1 LAVRYFIETR
11 NYGQAQIHL
20 RILQDLDYDLQS
32 IDYLEILLAT
42 SKIVDAKTEN
52 TELQKGR
59 ALPTGSN
66 TLAPKYNLNE
76 IKQLFTNDE
85 ISKSDLK
92 KLSKLPRKE
101 LTDDLNIL
109 LNDAIDR
116 FSEHCRNEEYYFV
129 INALLLC
136 GEIRAEECNT
146 NILNLLSQNDELLDF
161 YLSDYLTE
169 MLWEVLFRTGQ
180 NKIED
185 LVSFLK
191 NNGNYTFSKSEVA
204 KTLGAMYL
212 SDLSMRNEIKT
223 AFKDVLAFYLGS
235 GISDSTFTGLFICT
249 IDDCGLF
256 PYFRNEVEILFK
268 NGKVDANT
276 CGTLSELKSKYN
288 SMPQKSSFQF
298 FS

>member
-1 LAVRYFIETR
+1 
-11 NYGQAQIHL
+11 
-20 RILQDLDYDLQS
+20 
-32 IDYLEILLAT
+32 
-42 SKIVDAKTEN
+42 
-52 TELQKGR
+52 
-59 ALPTGSN
+59 
-66 TLAPKYNLNE
+66 
-76 IKQLFTNDE
+76 
-85 ISKSDLK
+85 
-92 KLSKLPRKE
+92 
-101 LTDDLNIL
+101 
-109 LNDAIDR
+109 
-116 FSEHCRNEEYYFV
+116 
-129 INALLLC
+129 
-136 GEIRAEECNT
+136 
-146 NILNLLSQNDELLDF
+146 
-161 YLSDYLTE
+161 

-276 CGTLSELKSKYN
+276 CGTLSELKSNYN